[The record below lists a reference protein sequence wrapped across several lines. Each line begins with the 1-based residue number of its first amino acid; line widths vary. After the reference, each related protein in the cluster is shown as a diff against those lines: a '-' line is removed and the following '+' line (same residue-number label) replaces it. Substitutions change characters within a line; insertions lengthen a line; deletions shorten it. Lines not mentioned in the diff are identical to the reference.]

1 MTTIESL
8 IRQCLGQSQGR
19 IEVLDNQIRS
29 VLAGLP
35 RGRDN
40 YVQVEV
46 LKGTYK
52 RQFGQTL
59 PGAIAET
66 LGISPSPGIARA
78 YFIANRAFDFREV
91 QGQHYVRA
99 QQRKFVV
106 SRTPRVPSVAGITS
120 TSEPKIPKWFLDAM
134 TSDKRVQTLLRRL
147 GYIDAPEGKTRLLT
161 DLGDP
166 TTSLWIGLCDL
177 GYQP

>member
-52 RQFGQTL
+52 RQFGISL
-59 PGAIAET
+59 PGAIGGA
-66 LGISPSPGIARA
+66 LGILPSPGIVRA

-99 QQRKFVV
+99 QQRKFVG
-106 SRTPRVPSVAGITS
+106 SRPPRVPSVAGITS